1 MKTLRQRLLIAVGIS
16 AGLLASMNLFAQSPQ
31 PKQQA
36 YTIDS
41 QTEYATVVNS
51 INDLAGKLY
60 QAHQAFPNLTY
71 AHIYDASGAL
81 MGFTVAGVPQSAKA
95 DEISGYLM
103 ELEVLGNAVQTMD
116 DSFLPASKNMRLSS
130 RVSKKKAI
138 ESMSIAEN
146 ADIMHASGAT
156 STRASS
162 SYK

>member
-1 MKTLRQRLLIAVGIS
+1 
-16 AGLLASMNLFAQSPQ
+16 
-31 PKQQA
+31 
-36 YTIDS
+36 
-41 QTEYATVVNS
+41 
-51 INDLAGKLY
+51 
-60 QAHQAFPNLTY
+60 
-71 AHIYDASGAL
+71 

-156 STRASS
+156 STRASFFLQMI
-162 SYK
+162 